1 MKKTWMYMYLHL
13 LYLMMISMSSIRG
26 IKKVLKNSKG
36 FCTVICK
43 DNMCAC
49 ISEWDTIKYQKHG
62 VSISDSVYVPYK
74 LIKEIGL

>member
-1 MKKTWMYMYLHL
+1 MYMYLHL

-43 DNMCAC
+43 DSMCAC
-49 ISEWDTIKYQKHG
+49 ISEWDTIKYHKHG

-74 LIKEIGL
+74 LIKGIGL